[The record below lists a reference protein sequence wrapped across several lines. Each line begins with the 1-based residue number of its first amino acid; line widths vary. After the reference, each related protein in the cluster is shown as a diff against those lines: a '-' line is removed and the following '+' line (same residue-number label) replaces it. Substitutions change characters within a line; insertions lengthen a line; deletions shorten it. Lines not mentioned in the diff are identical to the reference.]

1 MVSAADSTVSNIM
14 RDEKTGAVKAGVSV
28 AGFDTGKVIEAV
40 QKGVEASLIKPQE
53 RLDITNERHEAVS
66 EIELTLNKYL
76 ETLKDLRGSSI
87 IAGESGV
94 FGFTTPSYSFINGNA
109 GSEYFTVMLNSG
121 VDPTEVDISI
131 TKAAQRDAVKAT
143 TLVPDESTTALG
155 ITGTLTFPHVDGI
168 SPDIVF
174 TLDGTMTAKDIENL
188 VDAQSDATGV
198 NASLIP
204 SGVGYKLSF
213 DAKAFS
219 TPVAFVKNI
228 TGGDATQI
236 PATSVAL
243 ATDLQ
248 ADIIFRGEPSKHDT
262 NTIILPD
269 MTLTVLQQTQ
279 PTGDPTQTVTVGI
292 AHSPLD
298 ITEKMSAWVESHN
311 EVLDTIGKYTSLD
324 LDSYDISEE
333 EKGKIK
339 VALLASNSAVQDI
352 ERFLSDSVAKNV
364 AGTKASDF
372 GLNIEKNRLSLDVK
386 KLSEA
391 LSTDFSS
398 VNNFF
403 AYSEASTNP
412 KISTT
417 EHPAT
422 IPSDLTSNA
431 MTVTISK
438 DGGGVLS
445 ATFDYA
451 GSTGAIAALNVV
463 EDVTNGYITLEGDPD
478 SIYADFK
485 IYYDTTLVNGQSV
498 NTTMTLSQGIADEG
512 VGFVKRTTGPGGVLE
527 KEHESFTKKIKDQ
540 EARIERLKEVGAKKL
555 AQLERRLTAAIQMIQ
570 TILAVG
576 NQVRTFEQQS
586 YAAAAA

>member
-1 MVSAADSTVSNIM
+1 MVHTAEATVSNIM
-14 RDEKTGAVKAGVSV
+14 RDEKTGAVKAGLSV

-40 QKGVEASLIKPQE
+40 QKGVEASLVKPQDHLE
-53 RLDITNERHEAVS
+53 VMNKRHEAVS

-76 ETLKDLRGSSI
+76 ETLKDLRGSST

-94 FGFTTPSYSFINGNA
+94 FGFTTPGYSFINGSA

-121 VDPTEVDISI
+121 VDPTQVGISI
-131 TKAAQRDAVKAT
+131 TKAAERDAVKAA
-143 TLVPDESTTALG
+143 TLAPDKSTTALG
-155 ITGTLTFPHVDGI
+155 IDATLTFPHIDGV

-174 TLDGTMTAKDIENL
+174 TVDNTMTAQDIENL
-188 VDAQSDATGV
+188 VDAQSNATGV
-198 NASLIP
+198 KAALIP
-204 SGVGYKLSF
+204 SGAGYKLSF

-219 TPVAFVKNI
+219 TPVTFVKNV
-228 TGGDATQI
+228 TGGDATLL
-236 PATSVAL
+236 PDTSLAL

-248 ADIIFRGEPSKHDT
+248 ADIIFRGEASKHDT

-279 PTGDPTQTVTVGI
+279 TTGDPTQTVNVSI

-311 EVLDTIGKYTSLD
+311 EVLDTISKYTSLD
-324 LDSYDISEE
+324 LDSYDISEKDK
-333 EKGKIK
+333 EKIQ

-352 ERFLSDSVAKNV
+352 ERFLNNSVAKTI

-372 GLNIEKNRLSLDVK
+372 GLNVEKNRLSLDVK

-391 LSTDFSS
+391 LSANFNS

-403 AYSEASTNP
+403 AYNETSTNP
-412 KISTT
+412 KIATT
-417 EHPAT
+417 AHPAT
-422 IPSDLTSNA
+422 LPSELTSNA
-431 MTVTISK
+431 MTITISK

-451 GSTGAIAALNVV
+451 GSTGAIAALNIV
-463 EDVTNGYITLEGDPD
+463 EENGYITLEGDPD

-485 IYYDTTLVNGQSV
+485 IFYDTTLANGESV

-512 VGFVKRTTGPGGVLE
+512 VGFVKRTTGTGGILE
-527 KEHESFTKKIKDQ
+527 KEHESFTKKIQDQ
-540 EARIERLKEVGAKKL
+540 EARIERLKETGAKKL
-555 AQLERRLTAAIQMIQ
+555 AALERRLTAALQMIQ
-570 TILAVG
+570 AILAVG
-576 NQVRTFEQQS
+576 NQVKAFEQQQ
-586 YAAAAA
+586 YAAAA

>member
-1 MVSAADSTVSNIM
+1 MVHTAETSVSNIM
-14 RDEKTGAVKAGVSV
+14 RDEKTGAVKTGLSV

-40 QKGVEASLIKPQE
+40 QKGIEASLVKPE
-53 RLDITNERHEAVS
+53 DHLEVINKRHEAVS
-66 EIELTLNKYL
+66 EIELALNKHL
-76 ETLKDLRGSSI
+76 ETIKDLRGSST

-94 FGFTTPSYSFINGNA
+94 FGFTTPSYSFINGTA
-109 GSEYFTVMLNSG
+109 GSEYFTVMLNTG
-121 VDPTEVDISI
+121 VDPTEVGISI
-131 TKAAQRDAVKAT
+131 TKAAERDAVKAT
-143 TLVPDESTTALG
+143 TLAPDKSTTALG
-155 ITGTLTFPHVDGI
+155 VDATLTFSHVDGV

-174 TLDGTMTAKDIENL
+174 TIDAAMTAQDIENL

-204 SGVGYKLSF
+204 SGAGYKLSF

-219 TPVAFVKNI
+219 TPVTFTKNV
-228 TGGDATQI
+228 TGGDGNYL
-236 PATSVAL
+236 PVTSTAL

-248 ADIIFRGEPSKHDT
+248 ADIIFRGEASKHNT

-279 PTGDPTQTVTVGI
+279 PTGDPTQTVNVGI

-298 ITEKMSAWVESHN
+298 ITEKISAWVDSHN
-311 EVLDTIGKYTSLD
+311 NVLDTIAKYTSLD
-324 LDSYDISEE
+324 LDSFDISED
-333 EKGKIK
+333 EKDKIQ
-339 VALLASNSAVQDI
+339 VALLASNSTVQDI
-352 ERFLSDSVAKNV
+352 ERFLSDSVAKTIG
-364 AGTKASDF
+364 GTKASDF
-372 GLNIEKNRLSLDVK
+372 GLNVEKNRLSLDVK

-403 AYSEASTNP
+403 AYNETSTNP

-417 EHPAT
+417 AHPAT
-422 IPSDLTSNA
+422 IPSELTSNA

-451 GSTGAIAALNVV
+451 GSTGAIAAVNIV
-463 EDVTNGYITLEGDPD
+463 EDGGYIVLEGDPN

-485 IYYDTTLVNGQSV
+485 IFYDTTLANGESV

-512 VGFVKRTTGPGGVLE
+512 VGYVKRTTGTGGILE
-527 KEHESFTKKIKDQ
+527 KEHEGFTKKIKDQ
-540 EARIERLKEVGAKKL
+540 EARIARLKESGAKKL
-555 AQLERRLTAAIQMIQ
+555 AALEQRLAAAIQMIQ
-570 TILAVG
+570 AILAVG
-576 NQVRTFEQQS
+576 NQVKSFEQQN
-586 YAAAAA
+586 YAAAA

>member
-1 MVSAADSTVSNIM
+1 MVSSAETNVSNIM
-14 RDEKTGAVKAGVSV
+14 RDEKTGAVKTGLSV

-40 QKGVEASLIKPQE
+40 QKGVEASLVKPQDHLE
-53 RLDITNERHEAVS
+53 IINKRHEAVS
-66 EIELTLNKYL
+66 EIELALNKHL
-76 ETLKDLRGSSI
+76 ESMKDLRGSST

-94 FGFTTPSYSFINGNA
+94 FGFTTPSYSFINGSA

-131 TKAAQRDAVKAT
+131 TKAAERDAVKAT
-143 TLVPDESTTALG
+143 TLAADKSTTPLG
-155 ITGTLTFPHVDGI
+155 VDATLTFPHVDGV
-168 SPDIVF
+168 SADIVF
-174 TLDGTMTAKDIENL
+174 TIDNTMTAQDIENI

-204 SGVGYKLSF
+204 SGAGYKISF

-219 TPVAFVKNI
+219 TPVTFVKNV
-228 TGGDATQI
+228 TLGDTNFLPDTSAT
-236 PATSVAL
+236 L

-248 ADIIFRGEPSKHDT
+248 ADIIFRGEASKHNT

-279 PTGDPTQTVTVGI
+279 PTGDPTQTVNVGI
-292 AHSPLD
+292 SHSPLD
-298 ITEKMSAWVESHN
+298 ITEKMSAWVDSHN

-324 LDSYDISEE
+324 LDSFDISKE
-333 EKGKIK
+333 EKDKIEI
-339 VALLASNSAVQDI
+339 ALLASNSTVQDI
-352 ERFLSDSVAKNV
+352 ERFLSDSVAKTI

-372 GLNIEKNRLSLDVK
+372 GLNVEKNRLSLDVK

-391 LSTDFSS
+391 LSTDFNS

-403 AYSEASTNP
+403 AYNETSTNP
-412 KISTT
+412 KISSTA
-417 EHPAT
+417 HPAT
-422 IPSDLTSNA
+422 IPSELKDNA

-451 GSTGAIAALNVV
+451 GSTGSIAALNIV
-463 EDVTNGYITLEGDPD
+463 EDGGYITLEGDPD

-485 IYYDTTLVNGQSV
+485 IFYDTTLSNGESV
-498 NTTMTLSQGIADEG
+498 STTMTLSQGIADEG
-512 VGFVKRTTGPGGVLE
+512 VGYVKRTTGTGGILE
-527 KEHESFTKKIKDQ
+527 KEHEGFNKKIKDQ
-540 EARIERLKEVGAKKL
+540 EERIDRLKESGAKKM
-555 AQLERRLTAAIQMIQ
+555 AALERRLAAAIQMIQ

-576 NQVRTFEQQS
+576 NQVKAFEQQS
-586 YAAAAA
+586 YAAAA